1 LIDRFVAA
9 ALMLAVVTGCAS
21 SPIGAPAARDVDSP
35 QQVETFAAPDAA
47 AAGAYCKSTGGEV
60 QQREP
65 VFGTNNPS
73 SSQLVLSGSAKF
85 CMWTSK
91 KDGSRIYTLLGT
103 LYATLPTLA
112 ALAYYKKPP
121 IPASCGAGGANPAS
135 CYCTYLGGSDEF
147 GGANL
152 AGGAWVLKGA
162 VDVDLE
168 TCIFP
173 DLSSIDS
180 WGLAYHSHSIVRGID
195 LSKVLRYHDK

>member
-9 ALMLAVVTGCAS
+9 ALMLAVVVGCAS
-21 SPIGAPAARDVDSP
+21 SPVSAPIARDLDSP
-35 QQVETFAAPDAA
+35 QQVKTFAIPDTGAA
-47 AAGAYCKSTGGEV
+47 EAYCKSTGGQV
-60 QQREP
+60 QKRKP

-73 SSQLVLSGSAKF
+73 SSQLVLSGSAEF

-135 CYCTYLGGSDEF
+135 CYCTYLGGSDQF

-162 VDVDLE
+162 VDIDLE

-180 WGLAYHSHSIVRGID
+180 WGLTYHSHNIVRGIN
-195 LSKVLRYHDK
+195 LSKVLRYHYE